1 VQASPSQAFTWLLI
15 RAAATLGLF
24 ALAAVIALKY
34 PIPGL
39 AICCGCLILYLKPG
53 ALEITA

>member
-1 VQASPSQAFTWLLI
+1 MLI

-24 ALAAVIALKY
+24 AFAAVIALKY

-39 AICCGCLILYLKPG
+39 AIFCGCLILYLKPG
-53 ALEITA
+53 ALELVNPSD